1 MSSGGL
7 THRTML
13 SRQRFWDQR
22 EEEERLV
29 SRSRLYLC
37 HMCKLRS
44 IRFFFFSNHKSKT
57 KTSLPHFTVAKTEIK
72 SGSFVC
78 VYSLTYLL
86 DFRHRHFPSNV
97 NLCIRPHSQNN
108 HQPMPFS
115 SIYSCLHPLPTSY
128 SPQSQ

>member
-1 MSSGGL
+1 MEREKLSLRLAQNTKNTTRAGEQSTTVSSGGL

-44 IRFFFFSNHKSKT
+44 IRFFFFSNH
-57 KTSLPHFTVAKTEIK
+57 
-72 SGSFVC
+72 
-78 VYSLTYLL
+78 
-86 DFRHRHFPSNV
+86 
-97 NLCIRPHSQNN
+97 
-108 HQPMPFS
+108 
-115 SIYSCLHPLPTSY
+115 
-128 SPQSQ
+128 